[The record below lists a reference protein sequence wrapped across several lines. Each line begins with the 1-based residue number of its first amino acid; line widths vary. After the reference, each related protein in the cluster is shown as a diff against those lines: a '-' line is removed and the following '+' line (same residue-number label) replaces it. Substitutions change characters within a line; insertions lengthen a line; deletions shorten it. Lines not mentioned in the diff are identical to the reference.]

1 MQRTDTI
8 IIGGGQAGLALSR
21 CLQDCGCDHV
31 VLERGRVAERWRT
44 ERWES
49 LRLLTPNWQ
58 SRLPGFGYD
67 GSDPDGF
74 MTMPDVIGFLEQYA
88 QSFRA
93 PVETN
98 TTVLAVDAT
107 GDGRYRVI
115 TDRGLWIARNVVVA
129 TGYCDRPLV
138 PRVAA
143 DLTGDVVHVTPSSY
157 RRADRLRP
165 GGVLVVGASASGVQL
180 ADEIHASGRP
190 VTLAVGRH
198 TRLPRQYR
206 GRDIF
211 WWMDRMGILTE
222 TIGHVFDAEVSRQQP
237 SLQLV
242 GRPDHQT
249 LGLNE
254 LSARG
259 VRLVGRLVRADART
273 AWFDDSLIASSAAAD
288 LKLASLRTRIDAF
301 IRSTGLAGEVED
313 TEPFV
318 PSWPRTI
325 GAEQQQIDLRR
336 ERIATVVWATGYR
349 REYPWL
355 RVPVLDDLGEIRQ
368 TGGVTPADGLYVLG
382 LNFQRRRNSAFIDGV
397 GADARE
403 IAARIA
409 RRLDCRPIAAA

>member
-58 SRLPGFGYD
+58 SRLPGFQYD

-74 MTMPDVIGFLEQYA
+74 MTMPEVIEFLEQYA
-88 QSFRA
+88 DSFRA

-107 GDGRYRVI
+107 ADGRYRVL

-190 VTLAVGRH
+190 VTLAAGRH

-254 LSARG
+254 LAARG
-259 VRLVGRLVRADART
+259 VRLVGRLVRADAT
-273 AWFDDSLIASSAAAD
+273 TTWFDDSLIASTAAAD

-301 IRSTGLAGEVED
+301 IRSQNLAGEVED
-313 TEPFV
+313 AEPFV

-325 GAEQQQIDLRR
+325 RSARQQIDLRR
-336 ERIATVVWATGYR
+336 EGIGTVVWATGYR

-355 RVPVLDDLGEIRQ
+355 RVPVLDELGEIRQ
-368 TGGVTPADGLYVLG
+368 TAGVTPAEGLFVIG